1 MRAISFRRLSVA
13 LFTVGAL
20 LGAASA
26 SRACDVPAPVRTI
39 DPPGYYDDPTGYAR
53 DVKPMRDFIAK
64 LNAAAEHADW
74 SCALT
79 LLDSW
84 AQADAL
90 MGKIT
95 GYQGYDERSWAG
107 TDFAMVI
114 LRMPRGM
121 REANR
126 AQFNAIDPWLERI
139 AIATRDSEAI
149 NHLHNNLVYWA
160 GLDLIAIGTVT
171 DNASLIDSGLLRVRE
186 GIRDIGADGSLARE
200 IKRGNR
206 ALHYHT
212 FALLPLVFAAE
223 LVQRR
228 KIDLYRENGGAI
240 GRLANLVIDAVEN
253 PDSFRTITPVR
264 QDLFPWTFRDELS
277 WVEPYY
283 ARFHDRRL
291 PAIIAPRRPFS
302 EWRLGGDVSAV
313 WGAPLP

>member
-1 MRAISFRRLSVA
+1 MRHLSIRPLFAALLAVAA
-13 LFTVGAL
+13 LF
-20 LGAASA
+20 GAAQPSH
-26 SRACDVPAPVRTI
+26 ACDVPAAVRTI
-39 DPPGYYDDPTGYAR
+39 DPPGYYDDAAGYAR
-53 DVKPMRDFIAK
+53 AVKPMRDFVSK
-64 LNAAAEHADW
+64 LNTAADHGDW

-84 AQADAL
+84 AQSDAL
-90 MGKIT
+90 MGAIS
-95 GYQGYDERSWAG
+95 GYQGYYERSWAG

-114 LRMPRGM
+114 LRMPRGL

-139 AIATRDSEAI
+139 AIVTRDAEAI

-160 GLDLIAIGTVT
+160 GLDLIAVGTVT
-171 DNASLIDSGLLRVRE
+171 GNASLIDSGLLRVRE
-186 GIRDIGADGSLARE
+186 GIRDIGPEGSLARE
-200 IKRGNR
+200 VKRGNR

-228 KIDLYRENGGAI
+228 NIDLYRENGGAI
-240 GRLANLVIDAVEN
+240 GRLANLVIDAVDN
-253 PDSFRTITPVR
+253 PASFTKITPVR

-283 ARFHDRRL
+283 ARFGDRRL
-291 PAIIAPRRPFS
+291 PAIIAARRPFN
-302 EWRLGGDVSAV
+302 EWRLGGDVTAA
-313 WGAPLP
+313 WGVPLP